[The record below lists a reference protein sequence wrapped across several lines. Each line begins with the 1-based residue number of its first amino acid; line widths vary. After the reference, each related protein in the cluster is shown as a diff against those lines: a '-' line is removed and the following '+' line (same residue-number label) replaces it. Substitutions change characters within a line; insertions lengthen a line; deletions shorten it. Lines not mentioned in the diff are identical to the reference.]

1 VETIKSGWNVLAGV
15 ETKRIM
21 EEMTRGM
28 RQKRPPGA
36 IRFFGDGKAC
46 ENIVKVLTRYTGIFQ

>member
-1 VETIKSGWNVLAGV
+1 VLAGV

-21 EEMTRGM
+21 EEITRGM

-46 ENIVKVLTRYTGIFQ
+46 ENIVKGLMRCAEVFQ

>member
-1 VETIKSGWNVLAGV
+1 
-15 ETKRIM
+15 M